1 MARPRTFDEDEIR
14 TALLRQFWSHGF
26 EGTALPDLE
35 SATGLSRKSLYNAF
49 GDKQAMFVDALRAFR
64 QSVVRENT
72 KALRAGSSGLDA
84 IASVLTGLAELAPTP
99 TGQLGCMVCNTSRED
114 VAEVPEVRE
123 QIDAYFADIERAMR
137 SAVQAGQASGEI
149 VGRDADDLARLC
161 LGALVGISVLAK
173 AGQSTAVLTSIAD
186 ETIAALRK

>member
-14 TALLRQFWSHGF
+14 SALLRQFWSHGF

-35 SATGLSRKSLYNAF
+35 TATGLSRKSLYNAF

-72 KALRAGSSGLDA
+72 QALRTGGSGLDA
-84 IASVLTGLAELAPTP
+84 IASVLTGLAELAPTS

-123 QIDAYFADIERAMR
+123 QIDAYFSDIERAMR
-137 SAVQAGQASGEI
+137 SAVEAGQASGEI
-149 VGRDADDLARLC
+149 VDRDAGDLARLC
-161 LGALVGISVLAK
+161 LGALVSISVLAK